1 MSNWKVSKEKIELY
15 IHPNA
20 DALELGKVG
29 TYQVVV
35 QKGLYK
41 TGDEVI
47 FAPEKSVLTGDIK
60 SEFEKYLVG
69 PENDR
74 VKAVRLR
81 GEISSGIIIPRHLV
95 SDFNEFT
102 VGEDISDRLG
112 ITKYEPPIPA
122 QLAGKVKSFDMPHIG
137 NHDCEHANVYV
148 NELVNGERVVIT
160 EKVHGSQFILAHNI
174 DTNETIVSSKG
185 MLKSGL
191 VLEESDENTYWIAA
205 KNDNIVGRITNNFDS
220 GVIQVF
226 GEVIPVQKGYN
237 YGQKNPTTR
246 IFDIRV
252 NGLSIPYDQVPSDLS
267 ELWVPVVYDGTL
279 QLIEKEVVI
288 FDGVES
294 VDGNLQTRGIRKSR
308 IDNILPKD
316 IVDLCK
322 GKELVS
328 GQELHIRE
336 GVVLR
341 PYIDRDAK
349 DGTKLRLKIIN
360 PKYKET
366 GEEIN

>member
-1 MSNWKVSKEKIELY
+1 MSNWKVSKEKIELFV
-15 IHPNA
+15 HPNA

-47 FAPEKSVLTGDIK
+47 FAPEKSVLTGEIK

-69 PENDR
+69 PNNDR

-81 GEISSGIIIPRHLV
+81 GEISSGIIIPSHLV
-95 SDFNEFT
+95 PEVETFNLS
-102 VGEDISDRLG
+102 EDVSNRLG

-148 NELVNGERVVIT
+148 NELINGERVVIT
-160 EKVHGSQFILAHNI
+160 EKVHGSQFILGYNF
-174 DTNETIVSSKG
+174 DTCETIVTSKG

-191 VLEESDENTYWIAA
+191 VIEESDENTYWIAS
-205 KNDNIVGRITNNFDS
+205 KNDDLVGRITRNYNS
-220 GVIQVF
+220 GVVQLF

-237 YGQKNPTTR
+237 YGQKIPTVR

-252 NGLSIPYDQVPSDLS
+252 DGKSIPYDQVPSEFS
-267 ELWVPVVYDGTL
+267 EIWVPVVHDGTL
-279 QLIEKEVVI
+279 HLIEKEVVI
-288 FDGVES
+288 FEDVE
-294 VDGNLQTRGIRKSR
+294 RGIRESR
-308 IDNILPKD
+308 IDNILPTD

-322 GKELVS
+322 GNELVS
-328 GQELHIRE
+328 GKELHIRE

-341 PYIDRDAK
+341 PYIDRVAK
-349 DGTKLRLKIIN
+349 DGTMLRLKIIN
-360 PKYKET
+360 PKYKES
-366 GEEIN
+366 GEEIS

>member
-1 MSNWKVSKEKIELY
+1 MSNWKVTKEKIELFV
-15 IHPNA
+15 HPNA
-20 DALELGKVG
+20 DSLELGKVG

-69 PENDR
+69 PNNDR

-95 SDFNEFT
+95 SEFNEFT
-102 VGEDISDRLG
+102 NGEDISERLG
-112 ITKYEPPIPA
+112 ITKYEPPIPT

-174 DTNETIVSSKG
+174 DVSETIVSSKG

-191 VLEESDENTYWIAA
+191 VIEESEENTYWIAA
-205 KNDNIVGRITNNFDS
+205 KNDDIVGRITRNFNS
-220 GVIQVF
+220 GVVQVF

-237 YGQKNPTTR
+237 YGQEKPTTR

-252 NGLSIPYDQVPSDLS
+252 NGVSLPYDQVPSEFS

-279 QLIEKEVVI
+279 QLVEKEVVI
-288 FDGVES
+288 FEDVE
-294 VDGNLQTRGIRKSR
+294 RGIRNSR
-308 IDNILPKD
+308 IDNILPTD

-322 GKELVS
+322 GSELVS
-328 GQELHIRE
+328 GREVHIRE

-341 PYIDRDAK
+341 PYIDRNAK

>member
-1 MSNWKVSKEKIELY
+1 MSNWKVSKEKIELFV
-15 IHPNA
+15 HQNA
-20 DALELGKVG
+20 DTLELGKVG

-47 FAPEKSVLTGDIK
+47 FTPEKSILSGDIK
-60 SEFEKYLVG
+60 LEFEKYLVG
-69 PENDR
+69 QDKDR
-74 VKAVRLR
+74 VKSVRLR
-81 GEISSGIIIPRHLV
+81 NEISCGIIIPKHLIPDFESYTIGEDV
-95 SDFNEFT
+95 SDK
-102 VGEDISDRLG
+102 LG
-112 ITKYEPPIPA
+112 ITKYEPPIPT

-148 NELVNGERVVIT
+148 NELVKNERVVIT
-160 EKVHGSQFILAHNI
+160 EKVHGSQFILAHEIENC
-174 DTNETIVSSKG
+174 ETIVSSKG

-191 VLEESDENTYWIAA
+191 AIEETDTNTYWIAA
-205 KNDNIVGRITNNFDS
+205 KNDDVVGRITRNFNS

-226 GEVIPVQKGYN
+226 GEVIPVQGGYN
-237 YGQKNPTTR
+237 YGQDKPTVR
-246 IFDIRV
+246 IFDVRID
-252 NGLSIPYDQVPSDLS
+252 GESMPYDKLPSEFR

-279 QLIEKEVVI
+279 YLDEKEVVI
-288 FDGVES
+288 FEDEE
-294 VDGNLQTRGIRKSR
+294 RGIRKSR
-308 IDNILPKD
+308 IDYILPKD
-316 IVDLCK
+316 VVEFCK

-328 GQELHIRE
+328 GKEVHIRE

-341 PYIDRDAK
+341 PYIDRDAR

-360 PKYKET
+360 PAYKET